1 MIPATGVDLNYIPR
15 NPLDGTLLL
24 QLLGMDR
31 LGYQWNESTGWCV

>member
-1 MIPATGVDLNYIPR
+1 MIPRRGVDLNYIPR

-31 LGYQWNESTGWCV
+31 FGYQWHDTAGWGV